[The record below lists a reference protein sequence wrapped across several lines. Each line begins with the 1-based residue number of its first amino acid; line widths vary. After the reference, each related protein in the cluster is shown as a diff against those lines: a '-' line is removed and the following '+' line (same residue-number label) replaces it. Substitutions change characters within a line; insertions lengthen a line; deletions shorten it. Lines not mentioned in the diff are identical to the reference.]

1 MSKANM
7 FALLDSDNEDEA
19 PAPKVAAKKPA
30 AAVAPAAAKPAA
42 AAAPAQAAKPKS
54 KCSGCS
60 TKRRLRGCNFSEA
73 HFLG

>member
-1 MSKANM
+1 M

-60 TKRRLRGCNFSEA
+60 T
-73 HFLG
+73 